1 MRDFAAA
8 LLCCL
13 TFLPVVAAV
22 CIAKI
27 MAVRR
32 GCIAVVALSGVGQAG
47 ILLTLVRDV
56 CGCELIDQVVGHVN
70 DVGHSHPQ
78 RAEYGGEREIGCAD
92 ERDGGEGQECLFHR
106 SAPIFSAR
114 SCSIIS
120 TSSLCSMAS
129 RSARSASRLKNRT
142 DCSDSSARVSAAIA
156 PVSD

>member
-1 MRDFAAA
+1 MRDSAATP
-8 LLCCL
+8 LCRL
-13 TFLPVVAAV
+13 AFLPIIAAV
-22 CIAKI
+22 RIAKI
-27 MAVRR
+27 VAVRR
-32 GCIAVVALSGVGQAG
+32 GCVAVVALSGVGQAG

-70 DVGHSHPQ
+70 DVGHSYPQ

-120 TSSLCSMAS
+120 TSSLCATAS
-129 RSARSASRLKNRT
+129 RSARSACPTKNRT
-142 DCSDSSARVSAAIA
+142 ASSDSSARVSAAIA

>member
-1 MRDFAAA
+1 MRDSAAA

-32 GCIAVVALSGVGQAG
+32 GCVAVVALSGVGQAG

-70 DVGHSHPQ
+70 DVGHSYPQ
-78 RAEYGGEREIGCAD
+78 RAEYGGEREVCGTN
-92 ERDGGEGQECLFHR
+92 ERDGGECQECVFHR
-106 SAPIFSAR
+106 PAPIFPAR

-120 TSSLCSMAS
+120 TSSLCATAS
-129 RSARSASRLKNRT
+129 RSARSACPTKNRT
-142 DCSDSSARVSAAIA
+142 ASSDSSARVSAAIA